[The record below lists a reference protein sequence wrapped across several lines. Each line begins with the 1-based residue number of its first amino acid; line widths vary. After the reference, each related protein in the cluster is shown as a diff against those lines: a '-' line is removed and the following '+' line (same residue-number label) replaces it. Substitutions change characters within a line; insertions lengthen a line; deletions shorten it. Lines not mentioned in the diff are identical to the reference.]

1 MANKK
6 ISDLTAASSALTT
19 KDLYEVS
26 KIDGV
31 GGYDSE
37 SITGEQIYEGIIS
50 QTPYILAINGV
61 NQTFPL
67 NTNTEIVFSGTI
79 LDNKITLNSNGFI
92 PKETG
97 VYQVDF
103 TATIINDFANPTLY
117 INFFLQIDGV
127 DVNDSSKNMNVPG
140 KVQVVSSQQSWLVQ
154 MVAGEELKIIGFMGD
169 IKYYLRAESAITGVL
184 TPSAQVIIKRIA

>member
-6 ISDLTAASSALTT
+6 ISDLTAASSALATT
-19 KDLYEVS
+19 DLYEAS
-26 KIDGV
+26 KDDGA

-37 SITGEQIYEGIIS
+37 SKTGAQIYEGIIT

-67 NTNTEIVFSGTI
+67 NTNTEVVFSGTI
-79 LDNKITLNSNGFI
+79 LDNKITLLTNGFI
-92 PKETG
+92 PDETG

-103 TATIINDFANPTLY
+103 TATIHNNLGNQALY

-140 KVQVVSSQQSWLVQ
+140 KSVVSSQQSWLVQ

-169 IKYYLRAESAITGVL
+169 IKFQLKAESAITGVL
-184 TPSAQVIIKRIA
+184 TPSAQVIIKRIG

>member
-6 ISDLTAASSALTT
+6 ISDLTAASSALATT
-19 KDLYEVS
+19 DLYEVS
-26 KIDGV
+26 KDDGA

-37 SITGEQIYEGIIS
+37 SKTGAQIYEGIIS

-61 NQTFPL
+61 AQTFPL

-79 LDNKITLNSNGFI
+79 YDNKISLNLNGFI
-92 PKETG
+92 PEETG

-103 TATIINDFANPTLY
+103 TATIFNDLGNAAFY

-127 DVNDSSKNMNVPG
+127 DVNDSSKNMNVPSR
-140 KVQVVSSQQSWLVQ
+140 VTTSSQQSWLVAMDTEQ
-154 MVAGEELKIIGFMGD
+154 VLKIIGFMGD
-169 IKYYLRAESAITGVL
+169 IKFKLKTESAITGVL
-184 TPSAQVIIKRIA
+184 TPSAQVIIKRIG

>member
-6 ISDLTAASSALTT
+6 ISDLTAASSALATT
-19 KDLYEVS
+19 DLYEVS
-26 KIDGV
+26 KDDGA

-37 SITGEQIYEGIIS
+37 SKTGAQIYEGIIS

-61 NQTFPL
+61 TQIFPL
-67 NTNTEIVFSGTI
+67 NTNTAIVFSGTI
-79 LDNKITLNSNGFI
+79 LDNKITLLTNGFI
-92 PKETG
+92 PDESG

-103 TATIINDFANPTLY
+103 TGTIYNNLGNQALY

-127 DVNDSSKNMNVPG
+127 DVNDSSKNMNVTV
-140 KVQVVSSQQSWLVQ
+140 KSTVSSQQSWLVQ

-169 IKYYLRAESAITGVL
+169 VKFVLKAESAITGVL
-184 TPSAQVIIKRIA
+184 TPSAQVIIKRIG

>member
-6 ISDLTAASSALTT
+6 ISDLTAASSALATT
-19 KDLYEVS
+19 DLYEVS
-26 KIDGV
+26 KDDGA

-37 SITGEQIYEGIIS
+37 SKTGAQIYEGIIS

-61 NQTFPL
+61 AQIFPL
-67 NTNTEIVFSGTI
+67 NIKTAIVFSGTI
-79 LDNKITLNSNGFI
+79 YDNKITLLTNGFI
-92 PKETG
+92 PDESG

-103 TATIINDFANPTLY
+103 TATIINNLGNAALY
-117 INFFLQIDGV
+117 INFLLQIDGV

-140 KVQVVSSQQSWLVQ
+140 KSVVSTQQSWLVQ

-169 IKYYLRAESAITGVL
+169 IKFELRAESAITGVL
-184 TPSAQVIIKRIA
+184 TPSAQVIIKRIG

>member
-6 ISDLTAASSALTT
+6 ISDLTAASSALATT
-19 KDLYEVS
+19 DLYEAS
-26 KIDGV
+26 KDDGA

-37 SITGEQIYEGIIS
+37 SKTGAQIYEGIIS

-67 NTNTEIVFSGTI
+67 NTNTEVVFSGTI
-79 LDNKITLNSNGFI
+79 LDNKITLLTNGFI
-92 PKETG
+92 PDETG

-103 TATIINDFANPTLY
+103 TGTIHNNLGNQALY

-140 KVQVVSSQQSWLVQ
+140 KSVVSSQQSWLVQ

-169 IKYYLRAESAITGVL
+169 IKFQLKAESAITGVL
-184 TPSAQVIIKRIA
+184 TPSAQVIIKRIG

>member
-6 ISDLTAASSALTT
+6 ISDLTAASSALATT
-19 KDLYEVS
+19 DLYEVS
-26 KIDGV
+26 KDDGA

-37 SITGEQIYEGIIS
+37 SKTGAQIYEGIIS

-61 NQTFPL
+61 AQIFPL
-67 NTNTEIVFSGTI
+67 NTNTAIVFSGTI
-79 LDNKITLNSNGFI
+79 LDNKITLLTNGFI
-92 PKETG
+92 PDESG

-103 TATIINDFANPTLY
+103 TGTIFNDLGNQALY

-127 DVNDSSKNMNVPG
+127 DVNDSSKNMNVTV
-140 KVQVVSSQQSWLVQ
+140 KSTVSSQQSWLVQ

-169 IKYYLRAESAITGVL
+169 IKFKLRTESAITGVL
-184 TPSAQVIIKRIA
+184 TPSAQVIIKRIG

>member
-6 ISDLTAASSALTT
+6 ISDLTAASSALATT
-19 KDLYEVS
+19 DLYEVS
-26 KIDGV
+26 KDDGA

-37 SITGEQIYEGIIS
+37 SKTGAQIYEGIIS

-61 NQTFPL
+61 AQIFPL
-67 NTNTEIVFSGTI
+67 NTNTAIVFSGTI
-79 LDNKITLNSNGFI
+79 YDNKISLLTNGFI
-92 PKETG
+92 PDESG

-103 TATIINDFANPTLY
+103 TGTIFNDLGNQALY

-127 DVNDSSKNMNVPG
+127 DVNDSSKNMNVTV
-140 KVQVVSSQQSWLVQ
+140 KSTVSSQQSWLVQ

-169 IKYYLRAESAITGVL
+169 IKFKLRTESAITGVL
-184 TPSAQVIIKRIA
+184 TPSAQVIIKRIG

>member
-6 ISDLTAASSALTT
+6 ISDLTAASSALATT
-19 KDLYEVS
+19 DLYEVS
-26 KIDGV
+26 KDDGA

-37 SITGEQIYEGIIS
+37 SKTGAQIYEGIIS

-61 NQTFPL
+61 AQIFPL
-67 NTNTEIVFSGTI
+67 NTNTTIVFSGTI
-79 LDNKITLNSNGFI
+79 LDNKITLLTNGFI
-92 PKETG
+92 PDESG

-103 TATIINDFANPTLY
+103 TGTIFNDLGNQALY

-127 DVNDSSKNMNVPG
+127 DVNDSSKNMNVTV
-140 KVQVVSSQQSWLVQ
+140 KSTVSSQQSWLVQ

-169 IKYYLRAESAITGVL
+169 IKFKLRTESAITGVL
-184 TPSAQVIIKRIA
+184 TPSAQVIIKRIG